1 MRNKLREARKA
12 KNISVQK
19 MSTMLNISAS
29 FYYKIEQGIRNPT
42 ISLAK
47 AIAYKLGSTVDEL
60 FCTENLDDSSSAKE
74 AAITDAVNQ

>member
-1 MRNKLREARKA
+1 MRNNLREARKA

-47 AIAYKLGSTVDEL
+47 AIARKLGSTVDEL
-60 FCTENLDDSSSAKE
+60 FCAENLDDSSSVKE
-74 AAITDAVNQ
+74 AITTEAVNQ